1 MGVVGHFSSR
11 EIHFFFLDRIKDRKI
26 IGMLSRLATGLGQ
39 SAQVW
44 GRPIPIKYH
53 ARFLSSTKSN
63 SGKVEDWNAPER
75 DLVNFPDFHPPE
87 RTPPVRHFWIPESYF
102 QAFHSRTGV
111 TGPYVLPF
119 AFITFLLSKEC
130 WVVEHNVIHGPM
142 IIVMLIAHVRACK
155 WAGLDQWW
163 ESSYNSYRTMF
174 TSIRQDEIDH
184 AKAEIEVE
192 NDKQVVASSYEEL
205 IKAKKEAVGLQLES
219 SYRQRLAEAHQQVKK
234 RMDYQLE
241 VGNVVRRAEQK
252 HMVDWII
259 SNVQKSITAK
269 QEDEA
274 LKKCINDLK
283 TMA

>member
-1 MGVVGHFSSR
+1 
-11 EIHFFFLDRIKDRKI
+11 
-26 IGMLSRLATGLGQ
+26 MLSRLATGLGQ
-39 SAQVW
+39 SAPAW
-44 GRPIPIKYH
+44 GRVQIPLKYH
-53 ARFLSSTKSN
+53 PRFLSSTKSN
-63 SGKVEDWNAPER
+63 SGKVEDWNSPER
-75 DLVNFPDFHPPE
+75 DWENFPDFHPPE
-87 RTPPVRHFWIPESYF
+87 RTPPVRHFWIPETYF

-119 AFITFLLSKEC
+119 GVGIFMLSKEL
-130 WVVEHNVIHGPM
+130 WVVEHNVIAGPM
-142 IIVMLIAHVRACK
+142 LFIMLVAHIRGAK
-155 WAGLDQWW
+155 WAGFDQWW
-163 ESSYNSYRTMF
+163 ESSYNSFRTMF

-184 AKAEIEVE
+184 ARAEIEVE
-192 NDKQVVASSYEEL
+192 NDKQIVASSYEEL
-205 IKAKKEAVGLQLES
+205 IKAKKESVGLQLEAA
-219 SYRQRLAEAHQQVKK
+219 YRQRLAEAHQQVKK